1 MEFPNYVP
9 SAVRAHLSAL
19 MDGSESEPQGWAVSL
34 ADIQK
39 QRDEIDE
46 TIKTR
51 RQGGETHKL
60 NALRRQKADV
70 DKRHDQLASDVDCL
84 TRLAHDPR
92 MQEAYIALSQEFTKD
107 YQWRAFTYAAWAARD
122 D

>member
-92 MQEAYIALSQEFTKD
+92 MQEALYRVITRVYQGLSMAGF
-107 YQWRAFTYAAWAARD
+107 YLCGMGSAG
-122 D
+122 